1 MEKVDYVDLN
11 GEHGA
16 LTPDLNVPLTDQS
29 LVGSYDLVTDQG
41 TNEHVFNVAEAY
53 RTMHRLA
60 KVGGL
65 LVNVQAVFRGNGY
78 FLYDCSFFEGLAQAN
93 QYQILFASYI
103 VTLPGEGDPGDL
115 DEFHIPASADLLDV
129 IDWSRVSNIGICYV
143 FRKARDA
150 EFATPYTYGHGDAAS
165 HGYRLQFAPRSP
177 TRWYEPLAH
186 PTVEETRTADL
197 ARRVLKRV
205 GAKVRS
211 VMRIPR
217 SRS

>member
-1 MEKVDYVDLN
+1 VEKVDYVDLN

-150 EFATPYTYGHGDAAS
+150 EFA
-165 HGYRLQFAPRSP
+165 PRSP